1 MLHRT
6 IREERPSP
14 RARHQPTFSKER
26 EQMNSSNTYLFD
38 ATRQTARPAGA
49 WLSGVFHR
57 LRASWAQRRAVERQM
72 QELYRS
78 SDRELWDMGLSRSDL
93 PEIARGTY
101 RQK

>member
-1 MLHRT
+1 MNL
-6 IREERPSP
+6 SP
-14 RARHQPTFSKER
+14 
-26 EQMNSSNTYLFD
+26 NTYLFD
-38 ATRQTARPAGA
+38 ATRQTTRPAGKG
-49 WLSGVFHR
+49 LSGLFHR
-57 LRASWAQRRAVERQM
+57 LRASWAKQRDTERQM